1 MNKIQIIT
9 ILINYLDEL
18 VLLELCHQNNR
29 KVGEKKKYEKEFL
42 VKNAYSRVTDTGR
55 WGGGGCCLKKK
66 R

>member
-42 VKNAYSRVTDTGR
+42 VKNAYSRVTDTG
-55 WGGGGCCLKKK
+55 GGGGGFA
-66 R
+66 